1 MIRYA
6 NDLAIKRK
14 AKTGKI
20 LTLAGFGIVI
30 GSLILSV
37 RENQYANSLL
47 IVAFVATIIIQIGF
61 ALTNRWGKS
70 PRTDELI
77 DRALKGLDSSYSIF
91 HFLLGA
97 NHVIFGPSGG
107 FILVPSHDQGEI
119 NFRDGKWWQ
128 TVRRRRKTK
137 QKTLKNLT
145 SEAAIEVRATERAL
159 RKVLTDGE
167 STNLKPLLVFMH
179 PQAVIHA
186 TDANPQGVH
195 YKKLKSFIR
204 KRRKGASVSQN
215 KVLRIARNLG
225 MGT

>member
-1 MIRYA
+1 MVRYA
-6 NDLAIKRK
+6 NDQAIQRK
-14 AKTGKI
+14 AKIGKT

-30 GSLILSV
+30 GSLILSF
-37 RENQYANSLL
+37 READYANSLL
-47 IVAFVATIIIQIGF
+47 IVAFIATIIIQIGS

-97 NHVIFGPSGG
+97 DHVIFGPSGAY
-107 FILVPSHDQGEI
+107 ILVPSVDKGEI

-128 TVRRRRKTK
+128 TIQRRRKTK
-137 QKTLKNLT
+137 RKALKNLT
-145 SEAAIEVRATERAL
+145 SEAAIEVRAAKKAL
-159 RKVLTDGE
+159 KKALTNGE
-167 STNLKPLLVFMH
+167 SAALTPLLVFMH

-186 TDANPQGVH
+186 ADANPHGVH

-204 KRRKGASVSQN
+204 KRRKGHSISAN
-215 KVLRIARNLG
+215 TIAELALHVG
-225 MGT
+225 M